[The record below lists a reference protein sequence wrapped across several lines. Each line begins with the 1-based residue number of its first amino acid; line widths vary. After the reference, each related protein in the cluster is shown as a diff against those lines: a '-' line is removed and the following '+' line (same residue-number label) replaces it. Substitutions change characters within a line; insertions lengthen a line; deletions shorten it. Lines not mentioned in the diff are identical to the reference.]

1 MLDHRACRR
10 ARHNELQHTQGSLTL
25 ASRWPTASLTKPT
38 TEDPAKSRERRHA
51 AHSGRSSP
59 AGIAVKCRKIFGQV
73 SQELLST
80 RQESAMQS
88 PDAPTSREKSGLDG
102 LTRRVR
108 DRITNS
114 GSKGTKMAKN
124 STSSI
129 TNRHLQKV
137 VDVETVLRRAAR
149 LRLTD
154 KLRIVEQA
162 LTLLEGF
169 YVHRPLKE
177 SMHGINPLQK
187 LRLLQFRLR
196 SADEGSRLDDL
207 AFHKEVTEIF
217 TSLRDLHTNYLLPLP
232 FSRMVAFLPFKIEDY
247 WLGTGRARQ
256 RRYLVSH
263 FISGFR
269 HDTLKPGVEM
279 LTWNGMAIDRAVA
292 RISDLHAGSNREARH
307 ARGVVGLT
315 LRPLVTALPPD
326 EQWVILG
333 YRDLLGKLQEL
344 RQDWLIFAPPEEPEE
359 VDARGG
365 ATARATAIALDLESD
380 MARRADKVLYA
391 PSVIDARRRRRR
403 RRKGWERALGTLG
416 RDFEHPNLEHPDL
429 HHPNLEH
436 PDLDHPNLEHPDLD
450 HPNLEHPRLEHPN
463 LGQPNID
470 HPTLDHPNL
479 PHPRLEHPRLP
490 HPNARTAPASVALA
504 ERLPLVEGGL
514 ASRGSVQDGFVTS
527 NLPDI
532 FEARA
537 VRFSEEL
544 SFGYLRIRT
553 FNVPAAGPFVEEFV
567 RLAALLP
574 QHGLVLDVRDN
585 GGGLIT
591 AGERVLQVLTPR
603 RIQPESVQLIN
614 TPLTLE
620 LCNRNSGPDRRLS
633 GLDLSPWKD
642 SVRSAVQTG
651 ATFSRGFPITDP
663 RAANAL
669 GQTYHGPVVLI
680 TNARCY
686 STTDIFAA
694 GFQDHDIGPILGVH
708 GNTGAGGANVW
719 THELLQYLSSSERQD
734 DSPLEPL
741 PRGASMRVAIRRNI
755 RVGRQAGTPLEDLGV
770 RPNYRHY
777 TTRDD
782 LLNRNVDL
790 INAACRLLKRRQ
802 REARSLGLTL
812 VQVQSEQYEL
822 KAETKRIDRL
832 DVYVDAVPMLSVNVR
847 RNQADIQVPASDRE
861 LRLDVKGFYQ
871 RRLVA
876 AKRVYIAPV

>member
-1 MLDHRACRR
+1 M
-10 ARHNELQHTQGSLTL
+10 
-25 ASRWPTASLTKPT
+25 P
-38 TEDPAKSRERRHA
+38 
-51 AHSGRSSP
+51 
-59 AGIAVKCRKIFGQV
+59 
-73 SQELLST
+73 
-80 RQESAMQS
+80 
-88 PDAPTSREKSGLDG
+88 
-102 LTRRVR
+102 
-108 DRITNS
+108 
-114 GSKGTKMAKN
+114 
-124 STSSI
+124 
-129 TNRHLQKV
+129 
-137 VDVETVLRRAAR
+137 
-149 LRLTD
+149 
-154 KLRIVEQA
+154 
-162 LTLLEGF
+162 
-169 YVHRPLKE
+169 
-177 SMHGINPLQK
+177 
-187 LRLLQFRLR
+187 
-196 SADEGSRLDDL
+196 
-207 AFHKEVTEIF
+207 
-217 TSLRDLHTNYLLPLP
+217 
-232 FSRMVAFLPFKIEDY
+232 
-247 WLGTGRARQ
+247 
-256 RRYLVSH
+256 
-263 FISGFR
+263 
-269 HDTLKPGVEM
+269 
-279 LTWNGMAIDRAVA
+279 IDRAVA

-333 YRDLLGKLQEL
+333 YRDLFGKLQEL

-359 VDARGG
+359 VDDRGG

-391 PSVIDARRRRRR
+391 PSVMDARKRRRR

-429 HHPNLEH
+429 
-436 PDLDHPNLEHPDLD
+436 D
-450 HPNLEHPRLEHPN
+450 HPRLEHPN
-463 LGQPNID
+463 FGQPNID

-490 HPNARTAPASVALA
+490 HPNARTGPASVALA
-504 ERLPLVEGGL
+504 DRLPLVEGGF

-527 NLPDI
+527 NMPDI

-537 VRFSEEL
+537 VRFSEGL
-544 SFGYLRIRT
+544 TFGYLRIRT
-553 FNVPAAGPFVEEFV
+553 FNAPAAGPFVEEFV

-603 RIQPESVQLIN
+603 QIQPESVQLIN

-620 LCNRNSGPDRRLS
+620 LCNRNSESDRRLS

-719 THELLQYLSSSERQD
+719 THELLHYLSSSEGQD
-734 DSPLEPL
+734 DSLLQPL
-741 PRGASMRVAIRRNI
+741 PHGASMRVAIRRNT

-790 INAACRLLKRRQ
+790 INAACRLLQRRQ
-802 REARSLGLTL
+802 HEARSLGLTL
-812 VQVQSEQYEL
+812 VQIDSGQYEL
-822 KAETKRIDRL
+822 EAETKRVDRL
-832 DVYVDAVPMLSVNVR
+832 DVYVDVVPMLSVKVR
-847 RNQADIQVPASDRE
+847 RNQANIQVPASDRE
-861 LRLDVKGFYQ
+861 LRLDVKGFYR